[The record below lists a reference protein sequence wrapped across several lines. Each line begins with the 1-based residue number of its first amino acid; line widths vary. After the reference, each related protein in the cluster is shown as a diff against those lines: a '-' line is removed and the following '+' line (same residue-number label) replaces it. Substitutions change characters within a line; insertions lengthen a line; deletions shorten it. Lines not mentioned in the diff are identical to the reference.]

1 MTAGFLAVF
10 VVIGVPISYGASQL
24 TRAIPWSGFGLGLVL
39 LVVGVVAATGRR
51 LPFLKPPQLTAG
63 RTRRARTIVAFG
75 AAYAVCSMG
84 CTLPIFLAV
93 IGASLATAGTVEAA
107 TVFGGYALGMATMIM
122 ALSVGAALLKDGLAS
137 RLKRLLPHMHRIAGG
152 MLVLSGAYL
161 SYYWARVL
169 WAPAEALSTDP
180 LVGAVSGFAT
190 WVQRTAASG
199 SGRAVVLLAG
209 ALVAA
214 AITASVWKGTSPASA
229 SSTGTHDGLSSDG
242 DGRP

>member
-1 MTAGFLAVF
+1 MGADEGSLPRAPSRVAQGLIVGALVTLGFLAVF

-24 TRAIPWSGFGLGLVL
+24 TRAIPWSGLGLGVIL
-39 LVVGVVAATGRR
+39 LVAGIVAAGGRR
-51 LPFLKPPQLTAG
+51 LPFLRQPQLTAG

-107 TVFGGYALGMATMIM
+107 TVFAAYALGMATMIM
-122 ALSVGAALLKDGLAS
+122 ALSVGAALLRDGLAA
-137 RLKRLLPHMHRIAGG
+137 RLKRLLPHMHRIAGA

-169 WAPAEALSTDP
+169 WAPAEALATDP
-180 LVGAVSGFAT
+180 LVGAVSGFAS
-190 WVQRTAASG
+190 WVQRNAASG
-199 SGRAVVLLAG
+199 SGKAMVLLAG
-209 ALVAA
+209 ALVAV
-214 AITASVWKGTSPASA
+214 AITAA
-229 SSTGTHDGLSSDG
+229 L
-242 DGRP
+242 